1 LAPAKQ
7 QISAMQERPSE
18 EAAITRKPRWL
29 AAPDL
34 GSIAYPALVIAAAIG
49 VAHVLRDFVLPQG
62 AMLVFLVTVLVN
74 AVTFGFWGGMLSA
87 ALAFVGYNF
96 FFVEPLFTLQVE
108 KSSDLAALAAF
119 LVAAAL
125 TGFLAGRLREEAKA
139 AQDRADMLELLS
151 GLGSDLADAR
161 DVEEIRRILVSYLSR
176 ACAGP
181 SVLLRREGEHLSV
194 AASQP
199 AGLQP
204 EPAELEA
211 AERTLRR
218 GSLQPAAA
226 SGWPGSRMTF
236 VPVNA
241 NGSTDG
247 IAGWVSQQ
255 AGGRQSR
262 FGDMAAA
269 GIVRQVSMALERAE
283 LQERAAR
290 EREKADREALRSALL
305 ASMSH
310 DLRTPLA
317 TILGSVTSIRQ
328 LGQSMPANAR
338 ADLLAAIEEE
348 AGRLA
353 RHVDNL
359 LDMTRLQSGG
369 EIRSDWIDGADTAQ
383 LAVMR
388 ARRIFPQREI
398 LFEAR
403 GSAALVRGDA
413 SLVEQVVFNL
423 IDNAIKFSPAGK
435 PVEVAAALQGSE
447 IEIAVRD
454 HGPGLGELDRQK
466 MFEPFH
472 RGAGVATTGS
482 GLGLAICRGIIA
494 AHGGRIEAESPVSG
508 SSGTAIRVFL
518 PVPEEKP
525 A

>member
-1 LAPAKQ
+1 
-7 QISAMQERPSE
+7 
-18 EAAITRKPRWL
+18 
-29 AAPDL
+29 
-34 GSIAYPALVIAAAIG
+34 
-49 VAHVLRDFVLPQG
+49 
-62 AMLVFLVTVLVN
+62 
-74 AVTFGFWGGMLSA
+74 
-87 ALAFVGYNF
+87 
-96 FFVEPLFTLQVE
+96 
-108 KSSDLAALAAF
+108 
-119 LVAAAL
+119 
-125 TGFLAGRLREEAKA
+125 
-139 AQDRADMLELLS
+139 
-151 GLGSDLADAR
+151 
-161 DVEEIRRILVSYLSR
+161 
-176 ACAGP
+176 
-181 SVLLRREGEHLSV
+181 
-194 AASQP
+194 
-199 AGLQP
+199 
-204 EPAELEA
+204 
-211 AERTLRR
+211 
-218 GSLQPAAA
+218 
-226 SGWPGSRMTF
+226 
-236 VPVNA
+236 
-241 NGSTDG
+241 
-247 IAGWVSQQ
+247 
-255 AGGRQSR
+255 
-262 FGDMAAA
+262 
-269 GIVRQVSMALERAE
+269 
-283 LQERAAR
+283 
-290 EREKADREALRSALL
+290 
-305 ASMSH
+305 MSH

-369 EIRSDWIDGADTAQ
+369 EIRSDWIDAADTAQ

-435 PVEVAAALQGSE
+435 PVEVSAALQGSE

>member
-1 LAPAKQ
+1 
-7 QISAMQERPSE
+7 MQEQSTE
-18 EAAITRKPRWL
+18 EATITRKPRWL

-34 GSIAYPALVIAAAIG
+34 PGLAFPAVVVAAALG
-49 VAHVLRDFVLPQG
+49 LAYGLRDFLLPQG
-62 AMLVFLVTVLVN
+62 AMLVFLVAVLVN
-74 AVTFGFWGGMLSA
+74 AVTFGFWGGILSA
-87 ALAFVGYNF
+87 GLAFISYNF
-96 FFVEPLFTLQVE
+96 FFIEPLFTLQVD

-119 LVAAAL
+119 LVAAGL
-125 TGFLAGRLREEAKA
+125 TGFLAGRMREEAEA
-139 AQDRADMLELLS
+139 AKDRADMLELLS
-151 GLGSDLADAR
+151 SLGSDLADAR
-161 DVEEIRRILVSYLSR
+161 NAADTRRVLVSYLSR
-176 ACAGP
+176 ACTGP
-181 SVLLRREGEHLSV
+181 SVLLKPQGKALEV
-194 AASQP
+194 AESMPPDLVLDA
-199 AGLQP
+199 ADVD
-204 EPAELEA
+204 A

-218 GSLQPAAA
+218 GSLQQAAA

-255 AGGRQSR
+255 AGGRLSR

-283 LQERAAR
+283 LQERAAH

-317 TILGSVTSIRQ
+317 TILGSVTSLRQ
-328 LGQSMPANAR
+328 LGETLPANAR
-338 ADLLAAIEEE
+338 ADLLFAIEEE

-369 EIRSDWIDGADTAQ
+369 EIRRDWIDAADTAQ

-388 ARRIFPQREI
+388 ARRNFPKREI
-398 LFEAR
+398 LFEAS
-403 GSAALVRGDA
+403 GTDALVRGDA

-423 IDNAIKFSPAGK
+423 IDNAIKFSPEGK
-435 PVEVAAALQGSE
+435 PVEVSAALQGSE

-454 HGPGLGELDRQK
+454 HGPGLGDVDRQK

-472 RGAGVATTGS
+472 RGAGAATTGS
-482 GLGLAICRGIIA
+482 GLGLAICRAIVA
-494 AHGGRIEAESPVSG
+494 AHGGRIDAESPVTG
-508 SSGTAIRVFL
+508 KGGTAMRVFL
-518 PVPEEKP
+518 PVPEGN
-525 A
+525 AA